1 MTDLIDRMLIDR
13 SGGSIGR
20 VIDVIADPVDLVPEW
35 LVVKL
40 GPIAG
45 DHLVPVAAVED
56 RADGLVGDFGKD
68 EVRSAPKLK
77 EHIAPGAHEREALY
91 RHYGLTAPPDHG
103 LTHHGD

>member
-13 SGGSIGR
+13 SGESVGR
-20 VIDVIADPVDLVPEW
+20 VVDVIADPVDLVPEW

-45 DHLVPVAAVED
+45 DHLVPVAAVDD
-56 RADGLVGDFGKD
+56 RADGLVGAFAKGDVK
-68 EVRSAPKLK
+68 SAPKVK
-77 EHIAPGAHEREALY
+77 EHIAPGSLEREALY

-103 LTHHGD
+103 LANHGD